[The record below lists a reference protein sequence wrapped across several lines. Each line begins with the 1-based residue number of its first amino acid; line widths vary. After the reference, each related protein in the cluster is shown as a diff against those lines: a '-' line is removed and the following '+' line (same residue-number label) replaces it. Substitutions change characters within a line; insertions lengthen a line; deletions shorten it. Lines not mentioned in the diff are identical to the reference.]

1 MFNLYL
7 SLNFCFFYIE
17 IVWYFNLCLIL
28 KIDVKRFGFEGKL
41 IFENEL
47 FKKKNIFKL
56 NFNVGCVC

>member
-17 IVWYFNLCLIL
+17 IVWYFNLSLIL

-41 IFENEL
+41 IFENVL
-47 FKKKNIFKL
+47 FKKKIKNL
-56 NFNVGCVC
+56 S